1 MNELSEARGSLLRYH
16 KGKEVEYM
24 KYLKIFTDFLEIA
37 QGLSDSTLARLFR
50 AMLAYALND
59 TEPAF
64 KGNERALWLMVRQ
77 SIDREKEAYEA
88 KVDNMERCREVR
100 KQKEI
105 KQKSIQQA
113 KISTEDKDKEKEK
126 DKEKDKDKDIFSS
139 GAVRLT
145 AEKKEIPPTLEEVMT
160 FSQETGLDADA
171 HLFFDYY
178 EANGWYIGK
187 RPMKDWRAAFRAWA
201 RNAPTA
207 HQEPTVGDNFRKAM
221 EMLRRKEA
229 KEI

>member
-1 MNELSEARGSLLRYH
+1 
-16 KGKEVEYM
+16 M
-24 KYLKIFTDFLEIA
+24 KYLKIFTDFLDVMEP
-37 QGLSDSTLARLFR
+37 LSDGAAGRLFR
-50 AMLAYALND
+50 AMLRYALD
-59 TEPAF
+59 GAELPL
-64 KGNERALWLMVRQ
+64 KGKEGVLWTVARQ
-77 SIDREKEAYEA
+77 HIDREAEAYDSMVEA
-88 KVDNMERCREVR
+88 RREAGRRSGMVR
-100 KQKEI
+100 REQNEQKRT
-105 KQKSIQQA
+105 KANKTNQDK
-113 KISTEDKDKEKEK
+113 DKDKEKEK

>member
-1 MNELSEARGSLLRYH
+1 
-16 KGKEVEYM
+16 
-24 KYLKIFTDFLEIA
+24 
-37 QGLSDSTLARLFR
+37 
-50 AMLAYALND
+50 MLN
-59 TEPAF
+59 
-64 KGNERALWLMVRQ
+64 KNSQ
-77 SIDREKEAYEA
+77 
-88 KVDNMERCREVR
+88 
-100 KQKEI
+100 
-105 KQKSIQQA
+105 
-113 KISTEDKDKEKEK
+113 DKDKEKEK

>member
-1 MNELSEARGSLLRYH
+1 
-16 KGKEVEYM
+16 M
-24 KYLKIFTDFLEIA
+24 KYLKVFTDFLEVA
-37 QGLSDSTLARLFR
+37 EGLSDGALARLFR
-50 AMLAYALND
+50 AMLRYALD
-59 TEPAF
+59 GTEPQM
-64 KGNERALWLMVRQ
+64 KSSERALWTVARQ
-77 SIDREKEAYEA
+77 NIDRETAAYES
-88 KVDNMERCREVR
+88 KVKHLQRGRSSVSKTTRSVSE
-100 KQKEI
+100 
-105 KQKSIQQA
+105 
-113 KISTEDKDKEKEK
+113 EDKDKEKEK

>member
-1 MNELSEARGSLLRYH
+1 
-16 KGKEVEYM
+16 M

-37 QGLSDSTLARLFR
+37 EGLSDNTLARLFR

-105 KQKSIQQA
+105 KQKSIQQT

-126 DKEKDKDKDIFSS
+126 DEDKDEDKDIYI
-139 GAVRLT
+139 APAPR
-145 AEKKEIPPTLEEVMT
+145 AHIYIRPPSLEEVE
-160 FSQETGLDADA
+160 SYCQERGNQVDP
-171 HLFFDYY
+171 HYFHSYY
-178 EANGWYIGK
+178 ESNGWKVGK
-187 RPMKDWRAAFRAWA
+187 NPMKDWKAAVRSWESNGMGE
-201 RNAPTA
+201 RVS
-207 HQEPTVGDNFRKAM
+207 HQEPTVSDNFRKAM
-221 EMLRRKEA
+221 EILRMKEA
-229 KEI
+229 KQI

>member
-1 MNELSEARGSLLRYH
+1 VLWTVARQH
-16 KGKEVEYM
+16 
-24 KYLKIFTDFLEIA
+24 
-37 QGLSDSTLARLFR
+37 
-50 AMLAYALND
+50 
-59 TEPAF
+59 
-64 KGNERALWLMVRQ
+64 
-77 SIDREKEAYEA
+77 IDREQEAYADMVEA
-88 KVDNMERCREVR
+88 RREAGRRSGMVR
-100 KQKEI
+100 REQNEQKRT
-105 KQKSIQQA
+105 KANKTNQ
-113 KISTEDKDKEKEK
+113 DKDKEKDK
-126 DKEKDKDKDIFSS
+126 DKDKDKDIFSS

-207 HQEPTVGDNFRKAM
+207 HQEPSSRETFLALM
-221 EMLRRKEA
+221 ERARIEEA
-229 KEI
+229 KQV

>member
-1 MNELSEARGSLLRYH
+1 
-16 KGKEVEYM
+16 M

-37 QGLSDSTLARLFR
+37 EGLSDNTLARLFR

-88 KVDNMERCREVR
+88 KIEADR
-100 KQKEI
+100 KNGRKGAAIRWQKI
-105 KQKSIQQA
+105 A
-113 KISTEDKDKEKEK
+113 KDRDPYPTDGQDSQDKDKEKEK
-126 DKEKDKDKDIFSS
+126 DEDKDEDKGIYI
-139 GAVRLT
+139 APAPR
-145 AEKKEIPPTLEEVMT
+145 AHIYIRPPSLEEVESYCQERG
-160 FSQETGLDADA
+160 SQVDP
-171 HLFFDYY
+171 HYFHSYY
-178 EANGWYIGK
+178 ESNGWKVGK
-187 RPMKDWRAAFRAWA
+187 NPMKDWKAAVRSWESNGMGE
-201 RNAPTA
+201 RVS

-229 KEI
+229 KQV

>member
-105 KQKSIQQA
+105 KQKSMQQT

-139 GAVRLT
+139 GAGRLT
-145 AEKKEIPPTLEEVMT
+145 AEKKE
-160 FSQETGLDADA
+160 
-171 HLFFDYY
+171 
-178 EANGWYIGK
+178 
-187 RPMKDWRAAFRAWA
+187 RAAFRAWA